1 MAKLKPWYDAVELR
15 EDLRENRPLD
25 ASEFAIHL
33 DQVRNGRAHKDYTDP
48 ERFLDRTYVTGSL
61 LDLTSQVL
69 RRLSGIQLETSAVF
83 NMATQFGGGKSH
95 SLLTL
100 YHLAK
105 SGEKAK
111 AFSGVEQILRKA
123 EIKTVPEAAVAVF
136 MGKEFDSFHG
146 RGGGDEPV
154 RKTPWGDIAW
164 QLGGRDALAVFEQ
177 HEKEFIEP
185 KGDAIRAMLPK
196 GRPVLILMDEII
208 SYVSTYRSK
217 AYGDRL
223 YNFLDCLAETARGEK
238 NVALVVS
245 IPASELEYTAADT
258 ADETRF
264 KKMLD
269 RLGKAILMS
278 ADTEIAEIIRR
289 RLFDWRGVSD
299 DAKRTAAAYAEWAVE
314 HAQELTGL
322 DAGTAH
328 DRFLAAYPFHP
339 SVLSVFERKWASLPR
354 FQRTRGVL
362 RLLALWVARNHQ
374 EEHRKATREP
384 LITLGLAPL
393 QDPTFRAALFEQLG
407 SDALEVPVTT
417 DIIGKSDAHAVQL
430 DREADDAVKKA
441 QLHRKVAT
449 TIFFESNGG
458 MSQTKADA
466 SVPEIKTGVFGPDTN
481 IAYLDDVLEGLTTT
495 CYYLNPDRNRYR
507 FGLSPNLNQILVSR
521 RGAVQAKAIDERI
534 RQQTEK
540 LFDTHSVDASRQI
553 DRKYSPARTN
563 DVPNR
568 PMLTLVVLGLETPA
582 GDKKTME
589 LMESVVRDCG
599 SSGRTYKSALI
610 FAVPDAGD
618 AVHEAARNALA
629 WEDIDDDEDT
639 KKRIDEG
646 QKSLLA
652 RNLRNAQ
659 RALDETIFR
668 TYRHIYLL
676 GKDNKLRPIDLGQIT
691 SSSAS
696 SIVELI
702 LRELQRC
709 EEITDGINPNKLIK
723 YWPPALVEWSTKA
736 VRDAFYSSPQLSRL
750 LNPDSIKRTISDGV
764 TQGLLGY
771 ASKEAAGRLKL
782 QKFKESLSDAEVE
795 IADDMFILTAEEAQK
810 LLEPPRL
817 ASLDVRP
824 EHVVL
829 RPGEQA
835 AFACSALDQYGK
847 PMAAPV
853 VGWSASAGTIT
864 PTGVYTAAATGGLHV
879 VRVTAGDHEAVA
891 EVRVTTE
898 ADRPDDKDGKKD
910 DTKPGKRLIR
920 WRGTVPP
927 QKWMNFYTKVL
938 TRFASSPGLKLEV
951 SFEVSIDTDQA
962 QSKVDE
968 TRSGLKE
975 LGLDDT
981 ASMS

>member
-1 MAKLKPWYDAVELR
+1 MAKLKPWYDVVELR

-33 DQVRNGRAHKDYTDP
+33 DQIRDGRAHKDYADP
-48 ERFLDRTYVTGSL
+48 QRFFDRTYVTGSL
-61 LDLTSQVL
+61 LDLASQVL
-69 RRLSGIQLETSAVF
+69 RRLSGIQVETSAVF

-95 SLLTL
+95 SLTAL

-105 SGEKAK
+105 NGEKAK
-111 AFSGVEQILRKA
+111 TWNGVDRILRKA
-123 EIKTVPEAAVAVF
+123 EIKTVPEVAVAVF
-136 MGKEFDSFHG
+136 MGKEFDSLQG
-146 RGGGDEPV
+146 RGGGDEPI
-154 RKTPWGDIAW
+154 RKTPWCEIAW
-164 QLGGRDALAVFEQ
+164 QLGKKEALAVFEQ

-196 GRPVLILMDEII
+196 DRPVLILMDEII
-208 SYVSTYRSK
+208 SYVSTYRK
-217 AYGDRL
+217 KGYGDRL

-238 NVALVVS
+238 NVAVVAS
-245 IPASELEYTAADT
+245 IPASELEYTAEDI
-258 ADETRF
+258 ADEARF

-278 ADTEIAEIIRR
+278 ADTEMAEIIRR
-289 RLFDWRGVSD
+289 RLFDWHGATE
-299 DAKRTAAAYAEWAVE
+299 DAKRTATAYAEWAIE
-314 HAQELTGL
+314 HAQELSGI
-322 DAGTAH
+322 DADMAR

-339 SVLSVFERKWASLPR
+339 SVLSLFERKWQSLPR

-407 SDALEVPVTT
+407 SDGLEIPVTT
-417 DIIGKSDAHAVQL
+417 DIIGKADAHSVRL
-430 DREADDAVKKA
+430 DKEADEAVKKA
-441 QLHRKVAT
+441 SLHRKVAT

-458 MSQTKADA
+458 MSQAKADA
-466 SVPEIKTGVFGPDTN
+466 TLPEIKTDVFGPDMN
-481 IAYLDDVLEGLTTT
+481 LADLDNVLEGLATT
-495 CYYLNPDRNRYR
+495 CYYLNWDRNRYR

-521 RGAVQAKAIDERI
+521 RGAVQPKVIEERI
-534 RQQTEK
+534 RQQTQK
-540 LFDTHSVDASRQI
+540 LFDKHTVDASRQI
-553 DRKYSPARTN
+553 DRKYSPARSN

-568 PMLTLVVLGLETPA
+568 PMLTLVVLGLDTLA
-582 GDKKTME
+582 GEKKTTE
-589 LMESVVRDCG
+589 LMESIVRDCG
-599 SSGRTYKSALI
+599 SSGRTYKSALM
-610 FAVPDAGD
+610 FAVPDSGQAIRD
-618 AVHEAARNALA
+618 AARDALA

-652 RNLRNAQ
+652 RNLKNAQ
-659 RALDETIFR
+659 RDLDEAIFR
-668 TYRHIYLL
+668 TYRHVYLL
-676 GKDNKLRPIDLGQIT
+676 GNDNKLRPVDLGQIT
-691 SSSAS
+691 SSSAG

-709 EEITDGINPNKLIK
+709 EEVTDGISPGKLIK

-771 ASKEAAGRLKL
+771 ATKDARGRLKL
-782 QKFKESLSDAEVE
+782 EKFKSSLFDSEVE
-795 IADDMFILTAEEAQK
+795 ISDDMFILKAEEAQK

-817 ASLDVRP
+817 ATLGIRP
-824 EHVVL
+824 EHVFL
-829 RPGEQA
+829 KHGEQA
-835 AFACSALDQYGK
+835 SFTCTGLDQYGK
-847 PMAAPV
+847 PIPAPTV
-853 VGWSASAGTIT
+853 SWSVSAGTIT
-864 PTGVYTAAATGGLHV
+864 PAGVYTAGMTGGLHS
-879 VRVTAGDHEAVA
+879 VRATAGDHEAIA

-898 ADRPDDKDGKKD
+898 ADRPDDSGGKKEV
-910 DTKPGKRLIR
+910 KPGKRLIR
-920 WRGTVPP
+920 WRGAVAA
-927 QKWMNFYTKVL
+927 QKWTNFYMKVL
-938 TRFASSPGLKLEV
+938 TRFASSPDLKLEV
-951 SFEVSIDTDQA
+951 SFEVPVDNDQA
-962 QSKVDE
+962 QSKVDD

-975 LGLDDT
+975 LGLDDN
-981 ASMS
+981 ASLT